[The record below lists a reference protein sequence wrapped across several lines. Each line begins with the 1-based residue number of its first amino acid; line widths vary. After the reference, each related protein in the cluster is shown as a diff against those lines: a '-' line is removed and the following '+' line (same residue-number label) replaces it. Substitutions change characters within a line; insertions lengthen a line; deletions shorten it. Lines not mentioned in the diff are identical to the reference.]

1 MCCFAGCVELI
12 TVSTPHKRVNVTVG
26 ESVLLQ
32 CMFDTI
38 SDTKG
43 LTIQWDF
50 DSPSSIAPQQ
60 VGAAHTRAL
69 RHKCDSNVKYCQ
81 LVVEGCCI

>member
-12 TVSTPHKRVNVTVG
+12 TVSTPQKKVNVTVG
-26 ESVLLQ
+26 GSVLLQ

-38 SDTKG
+38 SETTG

-50 DSPSSIAPQQ
+50 DSLSSITPQQ

-69 RHKCDSNVKYCQ
+69 HQMRQKCA
-81 LVVEGCCI
+81 